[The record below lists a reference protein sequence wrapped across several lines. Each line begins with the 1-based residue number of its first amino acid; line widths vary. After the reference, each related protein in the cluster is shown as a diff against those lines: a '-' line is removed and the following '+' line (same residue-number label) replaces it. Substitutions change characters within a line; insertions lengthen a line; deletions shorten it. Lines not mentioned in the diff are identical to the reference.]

1 MGSFNLLYLITL
13 KVITKTV
20 IKIIE
25 LEENFVGEKFVKLLN
40 YLMPYDQFNVQNMY
54 SILIIFY

>member
-25 LEENFVGEKFVKLLN
+25 LEENFVGEKFVKLFN
-40 YLMPYDQFNVQNMY
+40 ALMINF
-54 SILIIFY
+54 

>member
-1 MGSFNLLYLITL
+1 MASFNLLYLITL

-40 YLMPYDQFNVQNMY
+40 YLMP
-54 SILIIFY
+54 

>member
-25 LEENFVGEKFVKLLN
+25 LEENFAGEKFVKLLN
-40 YLMPYDQFNVQNMY
+40 YLMP
-54 SILIIFY
+54 

>member
-1 MGSFNLLYLITL
+1 MGSFNLLYLIIF

-25 LEENFVGEKFVKLLN
+25 LEENFVVEKFVKLLN
-40 YLMPYDQFNVQNMY
+40 YLMP
-54 SILIIFY
+54 